1 MTEIGGHHGDAA
13 TFGSCARGARS
24 GGRGGRRG
32 CPDTAHRRVAVVNR
46 LPEVRAA
53 VAPVPSYSAPNAIAE
68 LLAQVRPWGAMPVG
82 LERRVTAAFWGL
94 VVLNGA
100 FAGWLVAVEV
110 GVAACSGPVC
120 AVATLGGRPLPT
132 LVLSLSSVAA
142 LVVVALS
149 TGGLRWTDGWQL
161 AAVIVAGV
169 CGLVALAGVVALL
182 VGAALCLGA
191 LLAVYVFV
199 ANRL

>member
-1 MTEIGGHHGDAA
+1 M
-13 TFGSCARGARS
+13 
-24 GGRGGRRG
+24 
-32 CPDTAHRRVAVVNR
+32 NR
-46 LPEVRAA
+46 LPQVRAA
-53 VAPVPSYSAPNAIAE
+53 VVPAASDSTPNVIAE
-68 LLAQVRPWGAMPVG
+68 LLTQVRPWGAMPVG

-100 FAGWLVAVEV
+100 FAGWLVAAEA
-110 GVAACSGPVC
+110 GAAVCLGPVC
-120 AVATLGGRPLPT
+120 AVATLGGRPLTT
-132 LVLSLSSVAA
+132 LILSLSSVAA

-161 AAVIVAGV
+161 AAVVVAGV